1 MFKAFFKTVYE
12 TKSTILIY
20 FMVFLL
26 FAVIVAKNEEKNPIM
41 GDFQEKSFSIV
52 VIDNDHSVASEKL
65 YNFLSETQDIKDIGF
80 LIAGIEFY
88 HYF

>member
-20 FMVFLL
+20 FMVFLM

-52 VIDNDHSVASEKL
+52 VIDNVKL
-65 YNFLSETQDIKDIGF
+65 LLCSFICE
-80 LIAGIEFY
+80 
-88 HYF
+88 